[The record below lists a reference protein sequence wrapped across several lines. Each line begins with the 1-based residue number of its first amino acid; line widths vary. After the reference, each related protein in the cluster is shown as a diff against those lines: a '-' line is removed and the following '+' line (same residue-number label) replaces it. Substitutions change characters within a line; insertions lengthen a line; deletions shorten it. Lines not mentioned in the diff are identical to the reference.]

1 MTTRDAPF
9 YLRVMCE
16 TAQALSTSLEEQ
28 DVIQELLRRTASALN
43 ARAALVRVL
52 SPDGS
57 ELIHAGSIG
66 LSETYL
72 RKGSVSLATSSVDQR
87 VLQGERVVV
96 PDVTQEPGF
105 QYREA
110 AAAEGLKGLIAVP
123 LMVRERAMGVL
134 RVYVDDTEALSEADI
149 MLVDA
154 LADLAALVLEKV
166 RLHQSLYRIA
176 QALNSSLELQSMLS
190 RVLEATVKE
199 MGLKAAV
206 IRLLDPERG
215 VLRLVASYGLS
226 ETYLAKGEIH
236 VERSP
241 VDQKALRGETVVL
254 YDVGAEPGFEYPE
267 AAVAEGIR
275 SVLVVPLKL
284 QDRILGVMRVYS
296 ARPRHFSPVGA
307 QFLSA
312 VAHLVAL
319 AIEKAQLHA
328 ALQEKYEDLK
338 VDLTELYRFLALG

>member
-9 YLRVMCE
+9 YLRIMCE

-28 DVIQELLRRTASALN
+28 DVIRELLKRVASALN

-52 SPDGS
+52 GPDGR

-72 RKGSVSLATSSVDQR
+72 RKGHVSLTTSNLDQR

-110 AAAEGLKGLIAVP
+110 AEAEGLKGLIAVP
-123 LMVRERAMGVL
+123 LMVRDRAMGVL
-134 RVYVDDTEALSEADI
+134 RVYVDDTNALSEADI

-166 RLHQSLYRIA
+166 RLHQSLYRIT
-176 QALNSSLELQSMLS
+176 QALNSSLELQPMLQH
-190 RVLEATVKE
+190 VLEATVKE

-226 ETYLAKGEIH
+226 ETYLTKGEIH

-267 AAVAEGIR
+267 EAVAEGIR

-319 AIEKAQLHA
+319 AIEKAQLYA
-328 ALQEKYEDLK
+328 ALQERYEDLK

>member
-1 MTTRDAPF
+1 MTLRDATF
-9 YLRVMCE
+9 YLRVMCD

-28 DVIQELLRRTASALN
+28 DVIQELLNRAVSALN

-57 ELIHAGSIG
+57 ELIHAGSVG
-66 LSETYL
+66 LSDAYL
-72 RKGSVSLATSSVDQR
+72 HKGSVNIATSSIDQR

-110 AAAEGLKGLIAVP
+110 AAAEGLKGMVAVP
-123 LMVRERAMGVL
+123 LLVRERVMGVL
-134 RVYVDDTEALSEADI
+134 RVYVDDTATLSEADI

-176 QALNSSLELQSMLS
+176 QALNSSLELQPMLQ

-215 VLRLVASYGLS
+215 VLRLVASHGLS

-236 VERSP
+236 VDRSP

-254 YDVGAEPGFEYPE
+254 YDVGTEPGFEYPE

-284 QDRILGVMRVYS
+284 QDRILGIMRVYS